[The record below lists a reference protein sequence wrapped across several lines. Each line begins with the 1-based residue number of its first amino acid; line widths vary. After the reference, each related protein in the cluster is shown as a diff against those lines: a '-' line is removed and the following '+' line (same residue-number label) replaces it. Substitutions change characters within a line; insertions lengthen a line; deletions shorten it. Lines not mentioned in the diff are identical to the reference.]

1 MAKAFEN
8 FNMTASISGF
18 AEKTYILRTFI
29 EGLSEI
35 DSFHDLVS
43 KKSEKM
49 QEMTKERGELSNEL
63 KK

>member
-1 MAKAFEN
+1 
-8 FNMTASISGF
+8 
-18 AEKTYILRTFI
+18 LRTFI